1 MTQTLDNSPSTVNV
15 AARLGEW
22 LETYGEV
29 ATILPV
35 LTGLFLTSRLQLRGA
50 QGLLANLAIAAL
62 TRQMLAELKKQAHS
76 PALAP
81 ATAPNRTTANGV
93 AAEDYTIVH
102 NVPGRLR
109 LKIPRLL
116 TDAAYGKRLTSLL
129 TAESRVLRVRLNA
142 TAASL
147 VIRYDPIGVS
157 ELDLGVALLE
167 ILQRAENATEEV
179 GA

>member
-1 MTQTLDNSPSTVNV
+1 MQTLDNSSPTLNV

-76 PALAP
+76 PALPA
-81 ATAPNRTTANGV
+81 ATAPNPTTANGV
-93 AAEDYTIVH
+93 ATEDYTIVH

-116 TDAAYGKRLTSLL
+116 TDSAYGKRLTSLL
-129 TAESRVLRVRLNA
+129 TAEARVLGVRLNA
-142 TAASL
+142 AAASL
-147 VIRYDPIGVS
+147 VIRYDPLGVS
-157 ELDLGVALLE
+157 ELDLGVALLD
-167 ILQRAENATEEV
+167 ILQRAENPMEEV